1 LKPPPQSIST
11 ADVVIE
17 RVSPLRLADPGPDA
31 QSLDR
36 ILAAGLRAPDHGH
49 LRPWRFFV
57 IRGEARRRF
66 GDLLAESL
74 GRRIRDTTAASLD
87 AERAKALRAPVI
99 VVVAVTPRDTQR
111 IPAVEQVLSA
121 GAAAQN
127 MLIAAHALGYGA
139 FWRTGAAAYDPV
151 LAAGLGLAGEDSIAG
166 FIYIGNIAAPGKAK
180 VADPA
185 GVVEEW
191 TGVAR
196 T

>member
-1 LKPPPQSIST
+1 
-11 ADVVIE
+11 VVIG

-31 QSLDR
+31 PTLDR
-36 ILAAGLRAPDHGH
+36 LLPAGLRAPDHGR
-49 LRPWRFFV
+49 LRPWRFLV

-74 GRRIRDTTAASLD
+74 RRRTPDAPEASLE

-127 MLIAAHALGYGA
+127 LLIAAHALGYGA
-139 FWRTGAAAYDPV
+139 FWRTGAAAYDQA
-151 LAAGLGLAGEDSIAG
+151 LAAALGLGGEDSIAG
-166 FIYIGNIAAPGKAK
+166 FIYIGDIAVPGKAK
-180 VADPA
+180 NADPA
-185 GVVEEW
+185 GVVTEW
-191 TGVAR
+191 TAR
-196 T
+196 APESSAGDAAAGR

>member
-1 LKPPPQSIST
+1 MSA

-17 RVSPLRLADPGPDA
+17 RVSPVRLADPGPDA
-31 QSLDR
+31 KSLDR
-36 ILAAGLRAPDHGH
+36 ILAAGLRAPDHGR

-66 GDLLAESL
+66 GELLAESL
-74 GRRIRDTTAASLD
+74 RRRSADATPTSLD

-99 VVVAVTPRDTQR
+99 VIVAITPRDTQR

-127 MLIAAHALGYGA
+127 IVIAAHALGYGA
-139 FWRTGAAAYDPV
+139 FWRTGAAAYDREI
-151 LAAGLGLAGEDSIAG
+151 AAALGLGGEDAIAG
-166 FIYIGNIAAPGKAK
+166 FLYIGDIAVPGKAK

-191 TGVAR
+191 TGVSNS
-196 T
+196 

>member
-1 LKPPPQSIST
+1 MSA
-11 ADVVIE
+11 ADVVIG

-31 QSLDR
+31 QTLDR

-49 LRPWRFFV
+49 LRPWRFLV

-74 GRRIRDTTAASLD
+74 RRRTPDATAMSLE

-99 VVVAVTPRDTQR
+99 VVVAVTPRETQR

-127 MLIAAHALGYGA
+127 ILIAAHALGFGA
-139 FWRTGAAAYDPV
+139 FWRTGAAAYDPA
-151 LAAGLGLAGEDSIAG
+151 LAAALGLAGGDSIAG
-166 FIYIGNIAAPGKAK
+166 FIYIGDIAAPGKPK

-191 TGVAR
+191 TGSR

>member
-1 LKPPPQSIST
+1 MSA
-11 ADVVIE
+11 ADVVIG
-17 RVSPLRLADPGPDA
+17 RVSPLRLADTGPDA
-31 QSLDR
+31 PTLDR
-36 ILAAGLRAPDHGH
+36 ILAAGLRAPDHGQ

-66 GDLLAESL
+66 GDLLAQSL
-74 GRRIRDTTAASLD
+74 RRRTPGAAEAALE
-87 AERAKALRAPVI
+87 AERTKALRAPVI

-127 MLIAAHALGYGA
+127 ILIAAHALGYGA
-139 FWRTGAAAYDPV
+139 FWRTGAAAYDRV
-151 LAAGLGLAGEDSIAG
+151 LAAAFGLAGEDSIAG
-166 FIYIGNIAAPGKAK
+166 FIYIGDVASPGKAK

-191 TGVAR
+191 TGVSR

>member
-1 LKPPPQSIST
+1 MKPRL

-31 QSLDR
+31 EGLER
-36 ILAAGLRAPDHGH
+36 ILAAALRAPDHGR
-49 LRPWRFFV
+49 LRPWRFLV

-66 GDLLAESL
+66 GELLAESL
-74 GRRIRDTTAASLD
+74 RRRTPDAAETSLE

-111 IPAVEQVLSA
+111 IPAIEQVLSA

-127 MLIAAHALGYGA
+127 ILIAAHALGYGA
-139 FWRTGAAAYDPV
+139 FWRTGTAAYDRF
-151 LAAGLGLAGEDSIAG
+151 LAAALGLAGEDSIAG
-166 FIYIGNIAAPGKAK
+166 FIYIGDIAVPGKPK
-180 VADPA
+180 DPDPA
-185 GVVEEW
+185 GIVEEW

>member
-1 LKPPPQSIST
+1 MSRAAA

-31 QSLDR
+31 EGLDR
-36 ILAAGLRAPDHGH
+36 ILAAGLRAPDHGR
-49 LRPWRFFV
+49 LRPWQFFV

-74 GRRIRDTTAASLD
+74 RRRTLDAAETSLE

-99 VVVAVTPRDTQR
+99 VVVAITPRDTQR

-121 GAAAQN
+121 GAAAEN

-139 FWRTGAAAYDPV
+139 FWRTGAAAYDRV
-151 LAAGLGLAGEDSIAG
+151 LAAALGLAGEDSIAG
-166 FIYIGNIAAPGKAK
+166 FIYIGDIAVPGKAK
-180 VADPA
+180 DPDPA
-185 GVVEEW
+185 GVVKEW
-191 TGVAR
+191 TGVSK

>member
-1 LKPPPQSIST
+1 MSA
-11 ADVVIE
+11 ADVVIG
-17 RVSPLRLADPGPDA
+17 RVSPLRVCDPGPDA

-36 ILAAGLRAPDHGH
+36 ILAAGLRAPDHGR

-57 IRGEARRRF
+57 IHDDARRRF

-74 GRRIRDTTAASLD
+74 RRRTPEAAETALE

-139 FWRTGAAAYDPV
+139 FWRTGAAAYDPA
-151 LAAGLGLAGEDSIAG
+151 LAAALGLAGEDSIAG
-166 FIYIGNIAAPGKAK
+166 FIYIGDIVAPGKAK

-191 TGVAR
+191 TGVSR